1 MAVPDLQRRDSV
13 TSLMTTASG
22 ARIETLPL
30 DLARSFLGRYGFA
43 DYRPA
48 PFDLAWGAFED
59 SGRLIGVGVLANVTI
74 QGGRAWIAVAPERR
88 RLGVGGELASLIV
101 TAAQRRNLRHLTC
114 RYCVDNP
121 APHHL
126 AGSLELPVTCQ
137 VDEDGTLTVVVL
149 VRNEKGELR

>member
-13 TSLMTTASG
+13 ASLMTTASG
-22 ARIETLPL
+22 ARIETLAL
-30 DLARSFLGRYGFA
+30 DLARAFLDRYGLA
-43 DYRPA
+43 GYRPA

-59 SGRLIGVGVLANVTI
+59 SGCLIGVGVVANVTL
-74 QGGRAWIAVAPERR
+74 QGGRTWIAVAPERR

-114 RYCVDNP
+114 RYRVDDP

-126 AGSLELPVTCQ
+126 AGSLELPLAHQ
-137 VDEDGTLTVVVL
+137 VDGDGTWTVIALT
-149 VRNEKGELR
+149 RDEMGEMR